1 MFKTMCRCPP
11 TCHNRVSQHGI
22 KIPLEIFKTGNKG
35 WGVRSLSSISSGSF
49 VCEYAGEVLQ
59 ENGDEHVETDE
70 YLFDI
75 GHHYHDEV
83 WEDPKFEGIFGLE
96 SSTSKT
102 TEDTEGSKTTEDT
115 EGSTIDASK
124 CSNVGRFINHSCS
137 PNLYAQNVLWD
148 HDDMKKP
155 HIMFFAT
162 ENIPPLQELTYD
174 YNYGKVEDKNGK
186 EKVKPCFCGSPDCS
200 RRLY

>member
-1 MFKTMCRCPP
+1 MPQQGEPAWYQNSVGNIQDGEQRLGC
-11 TCHNRVSQHGI
+11 
-22 KIPLEIFKTGNKG
+22 KISELYLFRQFREM
-35 WGVRSLSSISSGSF
+35 
-49 VCEYAGEVLQ
+49 LQ

-83 WEDPKFEGIFGLE
+83 WEDRKSGIWGLD
-96 SSTSKT
+96 SST
-102 TEDTEGSKTTEDT
+102 SKTTEDT